1 VVVCDNDVQAALLGM
16 FHLGDIADAAVN
28 SDHQGST
35 LFPQVFQRVQVES
48 IAVLETVCEIRD
60 DLPAEMGK
68 ALNESSGAADAIGI
82 IIAVDG
88 NDLTGEQGT
97 IDPGYRL
104 VHIGEEEGVALKTI
118 FYVEE
123 GFGLLGLCDGTV
135 IEELGHQRWYPHS
148 RQTRGGRGRKDFPPA
163 VIQLS
168 AFTIFSEDKDGV
180 MASEAEGI

>member
-1 VVVCDNDVQAALLGM
+1 VVVCDNDVQASLLGM

-28 SDHQGST
+28 GDHQGSA
-35 LFPQVFQRVQVES
+35 LFPQVFQRVQVKP

-60 DLPAEMGK
+60 DFPAEMGK

-104 VHIGEEEGVALKTI
+104 VHIGEEEGVTLKTI

-135 IEELGHQRWYPHS
+135 IEELGHQRRYSHS
-148 RQTRGGRGRKDFPPA
+148 RQTCGGRGRKDFPPA